1 MRFVPLAI
9 AMLATALPL
18 TTHAQDSAVT
28 ADEQILLK
36 QVQTDKRTVFAQ
48 NLKLTDAESKAFW
61 PIYDEYE
68 FKAKKLA
75 DRYLAMI
82 NDFANKYDTLTDAD
96 AQSMLKEKLSIEK
109 ERLALKEQY
118 TKKIAKALP
127 GKKALR
133 YAQLESRIDN
143 LMNRNLYTIIPLAR

>member
-1 MRFVPLAI
+1 MRLVPLAI
-9 AMLATALPL
+9 ALLATAAPFALP
-18 TTHAQDSAVT
+18 AQDMTPS
-28 ADEQILLK
+28 ADEQVLLK
-36 QVQTDKRTVFAQ
+36 QVETNKREVFAQ

-68 FKAKKLA
+68 AKSKKLA
-75 DRYLAMI
+75 DRYVAMI
-82 NDFANKYDTLTDAD
+82 NEFAAKYDTLTDAE
-96 AQSMLKEKLSIEK
+96 AQSMLT
-109 ERLALKEQY
+109 ERLAIEKHRMDLKQEY

-143 LMNRNLYTIIPLAR
+143 LTNRNIYTIVPLAR